1 MSDEIVVLDERVELT
16 LGQLCELAGVHAET
30 AIALV
35 EEGLIDPLGDLAGGP
50 AQWRF
55 SGPTL
60 GRLQGILRLQRDLAL
75 DPCGAAMVLDLMDEV
90 EHLRARLRALEAL
103 LQE

>member
-1 MSDEIVVLDERVELT
+1 MGDEIVVLDEHVELT
-16 LGQLCELAGVHAET
+16 LGQLCELAGVHAEL
-30 AIALV
+30 AITLV

-60 GRLQGILRLQRDLAL
+60 GRLQGILRLHRDLDL
-75 DPCGAAMVLDLMDEV
+75 DLGGAAMVLDLMEEV
-90 EHLRARLRALEAL
+90 ERLRARLRALEAL